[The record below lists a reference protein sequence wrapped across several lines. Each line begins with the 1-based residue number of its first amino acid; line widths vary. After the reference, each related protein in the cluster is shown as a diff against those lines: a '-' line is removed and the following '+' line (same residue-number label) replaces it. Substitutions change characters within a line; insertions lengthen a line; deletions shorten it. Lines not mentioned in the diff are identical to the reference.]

1 MSSSQDFTNKHLF
14 LIHPKIGEF
23 GQFSRNFKIA
33 SEFESLNPHGTLG
46 EFISHLSL
54 MGEFDIELEEG
65 YEFDDAVRVTTIHQ
79 SKGKEY
85 AVVFIADVATDRHH

>member
-1 MSSSQDFTNKHLF
+1 M
-14 LIHPKIGEF
+14 
-23 GQFSRNFKIA
+23 
-33 SEFESLNPHGTLG
+33 NPHGNLG

-65 YEFDDAVRVTTIHQ
+65 YEFDNAVRVTTIHQ

-85 AVVFIADVATDRHH
+85 PIVFIADLAVNKCLKIPSKEILCS